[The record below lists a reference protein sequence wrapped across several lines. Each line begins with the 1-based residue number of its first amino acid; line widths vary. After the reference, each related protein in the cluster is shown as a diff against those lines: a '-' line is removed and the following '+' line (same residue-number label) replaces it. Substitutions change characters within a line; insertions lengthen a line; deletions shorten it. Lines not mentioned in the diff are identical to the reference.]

1 MVVLLMVVAVVA
13 GVALVVDTRPVVTV
27 SGRVVGL
34 GAAVEVVVCHG
45 DQDGGGVVVMV
56 VETSTLP
63 VTRSAVSVITPTV
76 RGLRV
81 VVSTSGGVVVERVV
95 RVVSVIPGTGGGV
108 TSFLVVVG
116 SISAVNVRVVVLA
129 VVAVTEDDV
138 KEVAVGF
145 NVTGRIG
152 TVVVLVVGTSDRRVP
167 GVTFGEV
174 FAEEV

>member
-1 MVVLLMVVAVVA
+1 MSLVVAGILGVVLRLVVVLLMVVAVVVVA
-13 GVALVVDTRPVVTV
+13 GVALVVDTKRVVTL

-45 DQDGGGVVVMV
+45 DRDGGGVVVMV

-76 RGLRV
+76 GGLREV
-81 VVSTSGGVVVERVV
+81 VATSGGVVVETVV
-95 RVVSVIPGTGGGV
+95 RVVSAIPGTGGGV

-116 SISAVNVRVVVLA
+116 SISAVNVPDVVLA

-138 KEVAVGF
+138 KEVAIGF

-152 TVVVLVVGTSDRRVP
+152 TVVVLVVGTS
-167 GVTFGEV
+167 
-174 FAEEV
+174 